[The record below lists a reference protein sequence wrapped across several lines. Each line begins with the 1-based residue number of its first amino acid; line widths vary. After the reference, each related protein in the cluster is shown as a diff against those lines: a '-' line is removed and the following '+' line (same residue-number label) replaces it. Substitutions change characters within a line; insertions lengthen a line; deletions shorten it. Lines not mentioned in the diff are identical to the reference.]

1 MTIDVSG
8 LSAKELKALIA
19 QAEKQQ
25 TKVLTRPKAA
35 AMRAK
40 INQYVKD
47 HGYTIE
53 ELYGAVSTASSET
66 SRKRTGRKPAKS
78 AGSKVAPKYRNPA
91 NPSETWSGRGR
102 TPRAFKAC
110 EGTSSYKEWKANHPD
125 KRFPLYPG

>member
-47 HGYTIE
+47 HGYTID

-66 SRKRTGRKPAKS
+66 SKKRTGRKPAKS
-78 AGSKVAPKYRNPA
+78 AGGKVAPKYRNPA

-102 TPRAFKAC
+102 QPRWLAALVQK
-110 EGTSSYKEWKANHPD
+110 GKEPSEFLIK
-125 KRFPLYPG
+125 

>member
-1 MTIDVSG
+1 MVINVNG
-8 LSAKELKALIA
+8 LSAKELKSLIA

-25 TKVLTRPKAA
+25 AKVMTRPKAA

-53 ELYGAVSTASSET
+53 ELYGAVSTASSEA
-66 SRKRTGRKPAKS
+66 SKKRTGRKPVKS

-102 TPRAFKAC
+102 QPRWLAALVQK
-110 EGTSSYKEWKANHPD
+110 GKEPSEFLIK
-125 KRFPLYPG
+125 

>member
-8 LSAKELKALIA
+8 LSAKELKALIT

-53 ELYGAVSTASSET
+53 ELYGVVSTVSSES

-102 TPRAFKAC
+102 QPRWLAALVQK
-110 EGTSSYKEWKANHPD
+110 GKEPSEFLIK
-125 KRFPLYPG
+125 

>member
-8 LSAKELKALIA
+8 LSAKELKALIT

-40 INQYVKD
+40 INKYVKD

-53 ELYGAVSTASSET
+53 ELYGAVSTTSSEA
-66 SRKRTGRKPAKS
+66 SKKRTDG
-78 AGSKVAPKYRNPA
+78 KVAPKYRNPA
-91 NPSETWSGRGR
+91 NPSKTWSGRGR
-102 TPRAFKAC
+102 QPRWLASLIQK
-110 EGTSSYKEWKANHPD
+110 GKEPSEFLIK
-125 KRFPLYPG
+125 

>member
-8 LSAKELKALIA
+8 LSAKELKALIT

-66 SRKRTGRKPAKS
+66 SKKRTGRKPTKS

-91 NPSETWSGRGR
+91 NLSETWSGRGR
-102 TPRAFKAC
+102 QPRWLAALVQK
-110 EGTSSYKEWKANHPD
+110 GKEPSEFLIK
-125 KRFPLYPG
+125 

>member
-1 MTIDVSG
+1 MTIDVSH
-8 LSAKELKALIA
+8 LSAKELKTLIA

-53 ELYGAVSTASSET
+53 ELYGELSTAAAG
-66 SRKRTGRKPAKS
+66 KAKKPAGRKLAKS

-91 NPSETWSGRGR
+91 NPGETWSGRGR
-102 TPRAFKAC
+102 QPRWLAALVEK
-110 EGTSSYKEWKANHPD
+110 GKEPSDFLIK
-125 KRFPLYPG
+125 

>member
-8 LSAKELKALIA
+8 LSAKELKALITL
-19 QAEKQQ
+19 AEKQQ

-40 INQYVKD
+40 INKYVKD

-53 ELYGAVSTASSET
+53 ELYGADSTASSET
-66 SRKRTGRKPAKS
+66 SKKRTGRKPAKS
-78 AGSKVAPKYRNPA
+78 AGSKVAPKYRNPT

-102 TPRAFKAC
+102 QPRWLAALVQKGREPSEFLIK
-110 EGTSSYKEWKANHPD
+110 
-125 KRFPLYPG
+125 

>member
-1 MTIDVSG
+1 MTIDVSH

-53 ELYGAVSTASSET
+53 ELYGALSSPSPEQP
-66 SRKRTGRKPAKS
+66 SKRAVRKPKKT

-91 NPSETWSGRGR
+91 DPTETWTGRGR
-102 TPRAFKAC
+102 QPRWMAALVAQ
-110 EGTSSYKEWKANHPD
+110 GSSPED
-125 KRFPLYPG
+125 FLIR

>member
-47 HGYTIE
+47 HGYTIQ
-53 ELYGAVSTASSET
+53 ELYGTVSTASCET
-66 SRKRTGRKPAKS
+66 SKKRTGRGPRKS
-78 AGSKVAPKYRNPA
+78 AGSKVAPKYRNLA
-91 NPSETWSGRGR
+91 NLSETWSGRGR
-102 TPRAFKAC
+102 QPRWLAALVQKGREPSEFLIK
-110 EGTSSYKEWKANHPD
+110 
-125 KRFPLYPG
+125 

>member
-1 MTIDVSG
+1 MTIDVSH

-53 ELYGAVSTASSET
+53 ELYGTLSNPSPEQPSKRAV
-66 SRKRTGRKPAKS
+66 RKPKKT

-91 NPSETWSGRGR
+91 DPTETWTGRGR
-102 TPRAFKAC
+102 QPRWMAALVAQ
-110 EGTSSYKEWKANHPD
+110 GSSPAD
-125 KRFPLYPG
+125 FLIR

>member
-8 LSAKELKALIA
+8 LSAKELKALIT

-40 INQYVKD
+40 INKYVKD

-53 ELYGAVSTASSET
+53 ELYGAASTASSET
-66 SRKRTGRKPAKS
+66 SKKRTSRKPTKS

-102 TPRAFKAC
+102 QPKWLAALVQK
-110 EGTSSYKEWKANHPD
+110 GKEPSEFLIK
-125 KRFPLYPG
+125 

>member
-8 LSAKELKALIA
+8 LSAKELKALIT

-53 ELYGAVSTASSET
+53 ELYGAVSTASSDT
-66 SRKRTGRKPAKS
+66 SKKRTGRKPTKS

-102 TPRAFKAC
+102 QPKWLAALVQK
-110 EGTSSYKEWKANHPD
+110 GKEPSEFLIN
-125 KRFPLYPG
+125 

>member
-1 MTIDVSG
+1 MVINVNG
-8 LSAKELKALIA
+8 LSAKELKSLIA

-25 TKVLTRPKAA
+25 AKVMKRPKAA

-53 ELYGAVSTASSET
+53 ELYGAVSTASTET
-66 SRKRTGRKPAKS
+66 SKKRTGRNPTKS

-102 TPRAFKAC
+102 QPKWLAALVQK
-110 EGTSSYKEWKANHPD
+110 GKEPSEFLIK
-125 KRFPLYPG
+125 

>member
-8 LSAKELKALIA
+8 LSAKELKALIT

-47 HGYTIE
+47 HGYTIQ
-53 ELYGAVSTASSET
+53 ELYGTVSTASSET
-66 SRKRTGRKPAKS
+66 SKKRTGRKPTKS

-91 NPSETWSGRGR
+91 NTSETWSGRGR
-102 TPRAFKAC
+102 QPRWLAALVQK
-110 EGTSSYKEWKANHPD
+110 GKEPSEFLIK
-125 KRFPLYPG
+125 

>member
-8 LSAKELKALIA
+8 LSAKELKALINL
-19 QAEKQQ
+19 AEKQQ

-40 INQYVKD
+40 INKYVKD

-53 ELYGAVSTASSET
+53 ELYGAISTASSEP
-66 SRKRTGRKPAKS
+66 SKKRAGWKSAKS

-102 TPRAFKAC
+102 QPRWMAALVQK
-110 EGTSSYKEWKANHPD
+110 GKEPSEFLIK
-125 KRFPLYPG
+125 